1 MSYRLLVVT
10 HASEVLRA
18 LSQQLADVTV
28 TVMDSANAALWELQ
42 ANPAEAMIA
51 ELDLPDMSGL
61 DLAEILPNFGVS
73 TRVLLWSA
81 TPNDAARK
89 QAESVGV
96 YQFIDGTTTT
106 TAALHAALRAAMDE
120 AYNAPQPEPE
130 PEPEPPPPP
139 PPPAPKPARASVSP
153 ARVTLPTVEARAAEE
168 RAAEKPERASFI
180 PARVTLPTA
189 EERAAEERAAEKA
202 EKAEKASFTPAR
214 VTLPS
219 VEERNAQQ
227 QQQSAAKGGLGSRA
241 KAAAE
246 KAATEKPVAPLAEQP
261 FRRSSNT
268 LVVTAENINLI
279 RTVMSQLGQDLG
291 AQSIILAD
299 RAGMV
304 LVEVG
309 NTQGLPMMILL
320 PLLSTSFSTAGEVA
334 RQLRDEDTT
343 TLYIH
348 EGVNIDLYCFD
359 VVQRFLLVLVFNKKV
374 ASSKIG
380 AVWVNAKR
388 AIRDLRD
395 LLAKA

>member
-10 HASEVLRA
+10 HASEALRA
-18 LSQQLADVTV
+18 LSQELADVTV

-42 ANPAEAMIA
+42 SNPAEAMIA

-89 QAESVGV
+89 QAESAGV

-120 AYNAPQPEPE
+120 AYHAPQPEPE

-139 PPPAPKPARASVSP
+139 PKAAPKPERSFTPARA
-153 ARVTLPTVEARAAEE
+153 TLPTAEERAAQE
-168 RAAEKPERASFI
+168 RAAEKPEKASFT

-189 EERAAEERAAEKA
+189 EERAAEERAAEKP
-202 EKAEKASFTPAR
+202 EKASFTPAR

-219 VEERNAQQ
+219 VEERNAAAAAAQQ
-227 QQQSAAKGGLGSRA
+227 QPAAKGGLGSRA

-246 KAATEKPVAPLAEQP
+246 KAATEKPAAPPAEQP
-261 FRRSSNT
+261 FRRSAGT
-268 LVVTAENINLI
+268 LVVTAENINPI

-291 AQSIILAD
+291 AQSIILTD

-309 NTQGLPMMILL
+309 STQGLPMMILL

-334 RQLRDEDTT
+334 RQLRDEDAT

-348 EGVNIDLYCFD
+348 EGVSIDLYCFD

>member
-10 HASEVLRA
+10 HASEALRA
-18 LSQQLADVTV
+18 LPQELADVTV

-42 ANPAEAMIA
+42 SNPAEAMIA

-89 QAESVGV
+89 QAESAGV

-120 AYNAPQPEPE
+120 AYHAPQPEPE

-139 PPPAPKPARASVSP
+139 PKPAPKPERSFTPARA
-153 ARVTLPTVEARAAEE
+153 
-168 RAAEKPERASFI
+168 
-180 PARVTLPTA
+180 TLPTA
-189 EERAAEERAAEKA
+189 EERAAQERAAEKP
-202 EKAEKASFTPAR
+202 EKASFTPAR

-219 VEERNAQQ
+219 VEERNAAAAAQQ
-227 QQQSAAKGGLGSRA
+227 QPAAKGGLGSRA

-246 KAATEKPVAPLAEQP
+246 KAATEKPAAPPSEQP
-261 FRRSSNT
+261 FRRSAGT
-268 LVVTAENINLI
+268 LVVTAENINPI

-291 AQSIILAD
+291 AQSIILTD

-309 NTQGLPMMILL
+309 STQGLPMMILL

-334 RQLRDEDTT
+334 RQLRDEDAT

-348 EGVNIDLYCFD
+348 EGVSIDLYCFD